1 MYITLTGVI
10 IIINIVVSCI
20 AALMGKYD
28 AASYYILLGILCTL
42 LFTGTEEHYI
52 PDDHDQERNDDTN
65 D

>member
-1 MYITLTGVI
+1 MSVITAIILILDVI
-10 IIINIVVSCI
+10 VGGI
-20 AALMGKYD
+20 AALCGKYD
-28 AASYYILLGILCTL
+28 AASYYILLGILFTL